1 MLGKQ
6 FSLQT
11 PSQASEISDLVVNFR
26 TVYMRETQT
35 LEVSVN
41 LLHNKSIGWYNLLE
55 IQHNFYILIHTQWF
69 LTAKKETLSAEI
81 WSD

>member
-1 MLGKQ
+1 
-6 FSLQT
+6 
-11 PSQASEISDLVVNFR
+11 
-26 TVYMRETQT
+26 MRETQT